1 MHAGASSTDRGARRL
16 RHARPF
22 YQEERRQVAIDKEL
36 SDKTAKLIDD
46 MIQGNARALA
56 RLITI
61 VEADDEESY
70 QVLRRISPTGKAHR
84 VGVTGPPG
92 AGKSTLVNRLTT
104 YARQDGLRVGII
116 AADPSSPFTHGA
128 VLGDRVRMSQHY
140 LDEGVH
146 IRSMSTRG
154 SLGGLPATVHG
165 VIKLMDAAGKDLIL
179 VETVGVGQMELDVME
194 NVDTVVVALV
204 PEAGDDVQAMKAGLM
219 EIADIFVVNK
229 ADRPGAD
236 TMVAEIRSMLHIAAG
251 EGVRELPVLATQ
263 AENNIGV
270 DRLYEEI
277 WRHRQESLD
286 SGSFA
291 ERRASQKRNELT
303 AVLQKMVVQEYLK
316 AISSDSRLLEYV
328 RQMNEG
334 NLSPYDAAEKILGV
348 ISEKNNGR

>member
-1 MHAGASSTDRGARRL
+1 
-16 RHARPF
+16 
-22 YQEERRQVAIDKEL
+22 VATNEAL
-36 SDKTAKLIDD
+36 GEKTAKLIDD
-46 MIQGNARALA
+46 MMQGNARALA

-61 VEADDEESY
+61 VEADDEESH
-70 QVLRRISPTGKAHR
+70 QVLRHINATGKAHR

-116 AADPSSPFTHGA
+116 AADPSSPFSHGA

-140 LDEGVH
+140 MDEGVH

-154 SLGGLPATVHG
+154 SLGGLPSTVHG

-236 TMVAEIRSMLHIAAG
+236 SMVVEIKSMLHLASQ
-251 EGVRELPVLATQ
+251 EGGWEIPVLATQ
-263 AENNIGV
+263 AENDIGV
-270 DRLYEEI
+270 DTLYAEI
-277 WRHRQESLD
+277 WRHRQAAMD
-286 SGSFA
+286 SGAFA

-303 AVLQKMVVQEYLK
+303 SVLQKMVVQEYLK
-316 AISSDSRLLEYV
+316 AISSDSRLSGYV
-328 RQMNEG
+328 RRMNEG
-334 NLSPYDAAEKILGV
+334 TLSPYEAADMILGI
-348 ISEKNNGR
+348 ISEKKNGG